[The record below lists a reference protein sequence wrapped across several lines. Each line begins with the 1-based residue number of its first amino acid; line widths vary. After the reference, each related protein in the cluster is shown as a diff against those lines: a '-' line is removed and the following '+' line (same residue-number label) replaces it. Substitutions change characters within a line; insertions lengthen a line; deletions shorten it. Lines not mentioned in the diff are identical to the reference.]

1 MVELPEDIARWLTA
15 ARAGSRDD
23 LGRALEACRAYL
35 FAIACRKLDADLN
48 AKGGASDLVQ
58 ETFLEA
64 QRDFG
69 RFHGNRGEELLAW
82 LRQLLLHN
90 VADFTRRYRD
100 TAGRAVDREVP
111 LDAGG
116 SSGGPGEQLAGT
128 EPSASAR
135 ARAGEQADALQR
147 ALGRL
152 PEDYRR
158 VILLRYQEQHSFEEI
173 GRAMQRTAKAA
184 RLLWARAVKRLRQ
197 ELEVPP

>member
-1 MVELPEDIARWLTA
+1 MVELPEEIARWLTA

-35 FAIACRKLDADLN
+35 LGVACRELDADLH

-58 ETFLEA
+58 ETFLDA
-64 QRDFG
+64 QRDFARFQG
-69 RFHGNRGEELLAW
+69 RSGEELLAW

-90 VADFTRRYRD
+90 VADFTRRYRH

-111 LDAGG
+111 LDTEGP
-116 SSGGPGEQLAGT
+116 SGAPAQQLPGA

-135 ARAGEQADALQR
+135 ARADEQAEALQR

-158 VILLRYQEQHSFEEI
+158 VILLRYQEQHSFETI
-173 GRAMQRTAKAA
+173 GQVMQRTPKAA
-184 RLLWARAVKRLRQ
+184 RMLWARAVKRLRQ
-197 ELEVPP
+197 ELGAPP